1 MDKKLGLIFKDFL
14 TAAEEATSK
23 QDEWIMIDQAHAH
36 LDDLSSHDYPQVLQR
51 ILTLIEKYPELDYGG
66 PGPFGSFLE
75 TQPVGAYSLELV
87 ASLQRQP
94 NVQVLGWLDRT
105 MRMDASQ
112 RTADGGIEPSYYAEV
127 VTTVLQ
133 HPMAS
138 ENCKSFARICL
149 EE

>member
-1 MDKKLGLIFKDFL
+1 MEKALDLIFEEL
-14 TAAEEATSK
+14 VGATQEATSK
-23 QDEWIMIDQAHAH
+23 DDKWIIIDRAYAH
-36 LDDLSSHDYPQVLQR
+36 LDDLSSHDYQQVLQR
-51 ILTLIEKYPELDYGG
+51 ILALIEKYPELDYGG

-94 NVQVLGWLDRT
+94 SVQVLGWLDRT
-105 MRMDASQ
+105 MRMDAAQ
-112 RTADGGIEPSYYAEV
+112 RTADGGIEPSYYADV

-138 ENCKSFARICL
+138 ENCKSFARMCR

>member
-1 MDKKLGLIFKDFL
+1 MAKPLNSIFDDLLK
-14 TAAEEATSK
+14 AAQEAALK
-23 QDEWIMIDQAHAH
+23 QDKWIIIDRAYAH
-36 LDDLSSHDYPQVLQR
+36 LDDLSSHDYQQVLQR
-51 ILTLIEKYPELDYGG
+51 ILALIEKYPELDYGG

-75 TQPVGAYSLELV
+75 TQAVGAYSPQLV

-94 NVQVLGWLDRT
+94 SVQVLGWLDRT
-105 MRMDASQ
+105 MRMDESQ

-138 ENCKSFARICL
+138 ENCKSFARMCV

>member
-1 MDKKLGLIFKDFL
+1 MNKKLGLIFEDFL
-14 TAAEEATSK
+14 AAAEEAMSK
-23 QDEWIMIDQAHAH
+23 QDKWIIIDRVYAH
-36 LDDLSSHDYPQVLQR
+36 LDDLSSHDYQQVLQR
-51 ILTLIEKYPELDYGG
+51 ILVLIEKYPELDYGG

-94 NVQVLGWLDRT
+94 SVQVLGWLDRT
-105 MRMDASQ
+105 MRMDESQ
-112 RTADGGIEPSYYAEV
+112 RTADGCIEPSYYAEV

-138 ENCKSFARICL
+138 ENCKSFARMCV